1 MQCNV
6 QELKVEHQQR
16 MEGRAV
22 EATPVIHHH
31 QPRIIRGGS
40 HAIHDKDT
48 SENKPK
54 LLRGGGGKH
63 HDADDEG
70 STFSRQAS
78 TVTSGLISR
87 LLGSG
92 ANAGAK

>member
-1 MQCNV
+1 
-6 QELKVEHQQR
+6 

-22 EATPVIHHH
+22 EATPVIQHHH

-40 HAIHDKDT
+40 HAFHDKD
-48 SENKPK
+48 SDNKQPK

-63 HDADDEG
+63 HEADEEG
-70 STFSRQAS
+70 STFSKQAG

-92 ANAGAK
+92 SGVAGK